1 MKSFDVIIIGGGP
14 AGYVAAIRSAQ
25 LEMTTA
31 IIEKTRFGGMC
42 LNWGCVP
49 SRRLMESARLYRRIL
64 GAASFGI
71 DGTDGNAITFNW
83 TRALA
88 EKDKIVNRLV
98 KGVEFLMKKNR
109 VEVISGEARLIGNSQ
124 VEVNGETYSAGK
136 IIIATGS
143 RPNRAPL
150 SQLPDTLVTEIDSMY
165 SLPSLPDNIVVI
177 GGDIVACETASLLQL
192 LGKKVTIVA
201 SQESLVPWMD
211 DALIKFVTDRF
222 KKDGI
227 RVMMGSPVP
236 TAAKGGIRVG
246 SETIACDLV
255 VNASRRTAILPP
267 YENLPLELENG
278 FIRINEFMQTSIP
291 SVYAAGDVTGQIFAH
306 IASAQGTC
314 AVNHIA
320 GMREPVDYGKM
331 PTTIYMEP
339 EVGSV
344 GLTES
349 QVKDT
354 GFEFV
359 KGEFPMSVNS
369 RAMVE
374 GTPEG
379 FVKILADQKYGEVLG
394 VHIVAEH
401 AGDLIAEA
409 AMCIK
414 TEGTLDD
421 LSRVVHAHPT
431 VSETLLEASFKAMG
445 KPLHV

>member
-1 MKSFDVIIIGGGP
+1 MKSFDVMIIGGGP

-25 LEMTTA
+25 LEMTTV
-31 IIEKTRFGGMC
+31 IVEKSRLGGMC

-49 SRRLMESARLYRRIL
+49 SRRLMESARLYDRIL
-64 GAASFGI
+64 GAGAFGI
-71 DGTDGNAITFNW
+71 DGTDSGSVSFNW
-83 TRALA
+83 KKALA

-109 VEVISGEARLIGNSQ
+109 VEIIHGEARLLSNMQLS
-124 VEVNGETYSAGK
+124 VNGETYAAGK

-143 RPNRAPL
+143 RPNREPV
-150 SQLPDTLVTEIDSMY
+150 SQLPENLVMEIDQLYAGS
-165 SLPSLPDNIVVI
+165 SLPENIVVV
-177 GGDIVACETASLLQL
+177 GGDVVACETVSLLKL

-201 SQESLVPWMD
+201 SQERLIPWMD
-211 DALIKFVTDRF
+211 DSLIKFVTDRF
-222 KKDGI
+222 KRDGI
-227 RVMMGSPVP
+227 RVLMGAPIP
-236 TAAKGGIRVG
+236 TAAKGGIQVG
-246 SETIACDLV
+246 KETVTCDLV

-267 YENLPLELENG
+267 IENLPLDLDNG
-278 FIRINEFMQTSIP
+278 FVRVNEFMQTNIP

-306 IASAQGTC
+306 IASAQATC
-314 AVNHIA
+314 AVNHMA
-320 GMREPVDYGKM
+320 GMREAIDYRKM

-349 QVKDT
+349 ELT
-354 GFEFV
+354 GARIEFV
-359 KGEFPMSVNS
+359 EGQFPMSVNS

-401 AGDLIAEA
+401 ACDLIGEA
-409 AMCIK
+409 AMCMK

>member
-1 MKSFDVIIIGGGP
+1 MKSFDVMIIGGGP
-14 AGYVAAIRSAQ
+14 AGYVAAIRSGQ

-31 IIEKTRFGGMC
+31 IVEKARLGGMC

-49 SRRLMESARLYRRIL
+49 SRRLMESARMYKRIL
-64 GAASFGI
+64 NAESFGI
-71 DGTDGNAITFNW
+71 DGPDAGNVHFNW
-83 TRALA
+83 KKALT

-109 VEVISGEARLIGNSQ
+109 VEVIGGEARLLGNMQ
-124 VEVNGETYSAGK
+124 VDVNGETYSAGK

-143 RPNRAPL
+143 RPNREPVAK
-150 SQLPDTLVTEIDSMY
+150 LPDELVLEIDRLYTSA
-165 SLPSLPDNIVVI
+165 SLPDNIVVI
-177 GGDIVACETASLLQL
+177 GGDVVACETASLLNL
-192 LGKKVTIVA
+192 LGRKVTMVA
-201 SQESLVPWMD
+201 SQDRLVPWMD
-211 DALIKFVTDRF
+211 DSLIKFVTDRF

-227 RVMMGSPVP
+227 RVLMGSPVP
-236 TAAKGGIRVG
+236 TATKGGIKVG
-246 SETIACDLV
+246 NETIACDAV

-267 YENLPLELENG
+267 MENLPLDVENG
-278 FIRINEFMQTSIP
+278 FIRVNEFMQTSIP

-306 IASAQGTC
+306 VASAQATS

-320 GMREPVDYGKM
+320 GMREPVDYHKM

-344 GLTES
+344 GMTEAHL
-349 QVKDT
+349 KET
-354 GFEFV
+354 GIEYM

-394 VHIVAEH
+394 VHIIAEQ
-401 AGDLIAEA
+401 ASDLVAEA
-409 AMCIK
+409 AMCMR